1 MGVFLPTLPTL
12 GTAAPPQHD
21 TPWTATT
28 APKGPEQANPLPTL
42 IGVVVQSIVEVAILC
57 AVGWYL
63 AKRGIVDAKAKK
75 VSEAALRFVQGQTHT
90 LQADTATTTQTLNKS
105 ELPLPPSR
113 HHTPSQSN

>member
-12 GTAAPPQHD
+12 GTSAPQDGTLWP
-21 TPWTATT
+21 ATR

-75 VSEAALRFVQGQTHT
+75 VCKRVSRPLQG
-90 LQADTATTTQTLNKS
+90 TTG
-105 ELPLPPSR
+105 
-113 HHTPSQSN
+113 